1 MMNDDIPNTPTN
13 TRAHE
18 ILTNLIQLRKA
29 LQDRL
34 IYKEEEGN
42 LSKESEAL
50 YNAIGST
57 LHEAYGEL
65 YGWKEEEDNTED
77 STKTEEKKVN

>member
-50 YNAIGST
+50 YYAIEST

-65 YGWKEEEDNTED
+65 YGWKEEDDSEDNTEAEE
-77 STKTEEKKVN
+77 TKIN

>member
-1 MMNDDIPNTPTN
+1 MNDNIPNAPTN

-18 ILTNLIQLRKA
+18 ILTSLIQLRKA

-65 YGWKEEEDNTED
+65 YGWKEEDNPEDNTEAEE
-77 STKTEEKKVN
+77 TKIN

>member
-1 MMNDDIPNTPTN
+1 MNNDDRPDRPTN

-18 ILTNLIQLRKA
+18 ILTSLIQLRKA

-42 LSKESEAL
+42 LSKESQAL

-65 YGWKEEEDNTED
+65 YGWKEEEYNPKD